1 MKHIENKIKL
11 ITEEIQNVEKQEN
24 ETLFLNEM
32 KKIGIDKLPY
42 SYSALKQFIDAE
54 TMNYHYNKH
63 YKGYVDKLNSAL
75 KNKDYGDLELEEIVK
90 SISRF
95 NKTIKDN
102 AGGAFNHALF
112 WKMLS
117 PKTQTPNG
125 EVIKQIKKDF
135 NTFAN
140 FKKEFETVAK
150 ERFGSGWVWLVLTKR
165 NTLKIVSTAN
175 QENPLMNTIE
185 DGGYPILGLDLWEH
199 AYYLKYRNKKD
210 DYIKNFWKCVNWE
223 FVNKL
228 YTMRVDNK
236 LNESSEL
243 KTVISEGKS
252 ERCSKE
258 MNEAIRMVFNINP
271 KVKTIFKEGINRILK
286 EVFPDNYYG
295 NNEYAE
301 GEVAGVYDLE
311 GEGRSVLNKLNT
323 NYSCFCVLLNDV
335 NQVLKAKQ
343 LPEIKMI
350 GLKPFEQI
358 SEVKKLVNVLD
369 EYKFRIF
376 SQKSSTFQNL
386 MKVLTQT
393 NSWGQSRED
402 KTIEILKRHFG
413 EDNVKAVGKL
423 GSKEDMIGG
432 VDCEVTVDGVKK
444 TAQIKPFTG
453 EKEIKDSIMILGTGN
468 VKRYSTDWLIF
479 SRNNKEVLVFDNK
492 HSKIMDG
499 QFIFPKEDLI
509 YTLS

>member
-63 YKGYVDKLNSAL
+63 YKGYVDKLNAAL

-199 AYYLKYRNKKD
+199 AYYLKYRSKRD
-210 DYIKNFWKCVNWE
+210 EYIKNFWRVVNWNYVE
-223 FVNKL
+223 
-228 YTMRVDNK
+228 D
-236 LNESSEL
+236 EL
-243 KTVISEGKS
+243 TKNLDKTVKESKMVKEYLTEAVKS
-252 ERCSKE
+252 EPCSTKDK
-258 MNEAIRMVFNINP
+258 MDSKRLFNTNRAALDVYKMAIMQ
-271 KVKTIFKEGINRILK
+271 ILK
-286 EVFPDNYYG
+286 ETFSDRYYAKD
-295 NNEYAE
+295 EYAK
-301 GEVAGVYDLE
+301 GQMSGIYNLE
-311 GEGRSVLNKLNT
+311 GSGRSVINYLNT
-323 NYSCFCVLLNDV
+323 NYSAF
-335 NQVLKAKQ
+335 
-343 LPEIKMI
+343 
-350 GLKPFEQI
+350 
-358 SEVKKLVNVLD
+358 
-369 EYKFRIF
+369 
-376 SQKSSTFQNL
+376 
-386 MKVLTQT
+386 
-393 NSWGQSRED
+393 
-402 KTIEILKRHFG
+402 
-413 EDNVKAVGKL
+413 
-423 GSKEDMIGG
+423 
-432 VDCEVTVDGVKK
+432 
-444 TAQIKPFTG
+444 
-453 EKEIKDSIMILGTGN
+453 
-468 VKRYSTDWLIF
+468 
-479 SRNNKEVLVFDNK
+479 
-492 HSKIMDG
+492 
-499 QFIFPKEDLI
+499 
-509 YTLS
+509 

>member
-32 KKIGIDKLPY
+32 KKIGIEKLPY

-63 YKGYVDKLNSAL
+63 YKGYVDKLNAAL

-95 NKTIKDN
+95 NKTIRNN

-125 EVIKQIKKDF
+125 DVIKQIKKDF

-140 FKKEFETVAK
+140 FKKEFETIAK
-150 ERFGSGWVWLVLTKR
+150 DRFGSGWVWLVLTKR

-175 QENPLMNTIE
+175 QDNPLMNVVE

-236 LNESSEL
+236 LNESAEL
-243 KTVISEGKS
+243 KSVISEGKS
-252 ERCSKE
+252 ERCSRE

-271 KVKTIFKEGINRILK
+271 KVKTIFKDGINRMLK

-311 GEGRSVLNKLNT
+311 TQGRSV
-323 NYSCFCVLLNDV
+323 
-335 NQVLKAKQ
+335 
-343 LPEIKMI
+343 
-350 GLKPFEQI
+350 
-358 SEVKKLVNVLD
+358 
-369 EYKFRIF
+369 
-376 SQKSSTFQNL
+376 
-386 MKVLTQT
+386 
-393 NSWGQSRED
+393 
-402 KTIEILKRHFG
+402 
-413 EDNVKAVGKL
+413 
-423 GSKEDMIGG
+423 
-432 VDCEVTVDGVKK
+432 
-444 TAQIKPFTG
+444 
-453 EKEIKDSIMILGTGN
+453 
-468 VKRYSTDWLIF
+468 
-479 SRNNKEVLVFDNK
+479 
-492 HSKIMDG
+492 
-499 QFIFPKEDLI
+499 
-509 YTLS
+509 